1 MERIDD
7 LAVRLI
13 NAKQANDTDD
23 YEECKKII
31 LLEMEHNALQ
41 LRWVE
46 HRYIVSKALVYI
58 LLETSRSN
66 KEVYEN
72 LVLQTY
78 YSLLKCILD
87 IREKGN
93 EETNCSELA
102 AASKIAVAVLS
113 ENFKQVAWAHYE
125 LIGYEAESAVN
136 QALKLLYYH
145 YWSYRLLDVDTILD
159 NELEALYYK
168 AKIRFS
174 NLGTS
179 DKPTPEV
186 EERLQKGVEEICRY
200 IELTFSHDEDYYED
214 YYMDLY
220 M

>member
-7 LAVRLI
+7 LAVRLV
-13 NAKQANDTDD
+13 NAKLAKDTRD
-23 YEECKKII
+23 YEACKKEI
-31 LLEMEHNALQ
+31 LLDMKHNALQ

-46 HRYIVSKALVYI
+46 RRYIVSKALVYI
-58 LLETSRSN
+58 LLETSSSN

-102 AASKIAVAVLS
+102 ATSKIAFAVLS
-113 ENFKQVAWAHYE
+113 ENFKQVAWIHYE

-136 QALKLLYYH
+136 QTLKLLYYH
-145 YWSYRLLDVDTILD
+145 YWSYRLLEIDTLVD
-159 NELEALYYK
+159 NELEALFYK
-168 AKIRFS
+168 AKLRYRT
-174 NLGTS
+174 LGTS

-186 EERLQKGVEEICRY
+186 EEKLQQGVGEICRY
-200 IELTFSHDEDYYED
+200 IELTFSHDEDYY
-214 YYMDLY
+214 MDLY
-220 M
+220 L